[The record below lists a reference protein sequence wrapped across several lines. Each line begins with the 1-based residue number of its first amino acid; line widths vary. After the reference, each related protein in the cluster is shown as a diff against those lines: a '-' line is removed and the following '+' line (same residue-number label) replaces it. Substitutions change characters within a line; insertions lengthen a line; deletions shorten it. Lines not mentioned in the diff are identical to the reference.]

1 MATAAQPVPLNRR
14 LVTKYLMFGLACL
27 LLCLATSLALAY
39 RNSLIPLAG
48 IAVTGPIVILLIGAA
63 VLYQSTRLN
72 SLIEQQLHHVSQ
84 VTSLNHA
91 EIRCLTGSDPVS
103 QGWNAILDRISH
115 QQVWTNLEERLS
127 EAVKDLKQE
136 WVVRTFQQLPTPI
149 AVTEDSFQIA
159 FANQAFEA
167 LAQGL
172 GTTQVVGHSLLDV
185 LQCQSAANADEI
197 TDKLTRQNGNGS
209 FEVHRG
215 PTIHDGV
222 LQISRHPLVD
232 KATDARQEIW
242 TVRDITQQLLADALR
257 NQFVLTAT
265 HELRTPLGNIKAY
278 AETLALEEG
287 IDVDQQKEFCNII
300 NAEATRLS
308 RFVDELLNISQMES
322 GSLNLKRHET
332 DLMRLLEE
340 VMDHVAP
347 EMKSKE
353 ITLDAHLPPKLTRM
367 CLDKDKF
374 TSALVNLLGNAT
386 KYTPTGGRVSFTVE
400 QTLENLAI
408 YVEDSGVGIS
418 QEEMPHIFEKFFRS
432 ADNRVREVSGN
443 GLGLA
448 FTQEVVRLHG
458 GKIDVHSE
466 LDKGTRFTVT
476 LPC

>member
-1 MATAAQPVPLNRR
+1 M
-14 LVTKYLMFGLACL
+14 
-27 LLCLATSLALAY
+27 
-39 RNSLIPLAG
+39 
-48 IAVTGPIVILLIGAA
+48 
-63 VLYQSTRLN
+63 
-72 SLIEQQLHHVSQ
+72 
-84 VTSLNHA
+84 
-91 EIRCLTGSDPVS
+91 
-103 QGWNAILDRISH
+103 
-115 QQVWTNLEERLS
+115 
-127 EAVKDLKQE
+127 
-136 WVVRTFQQLPTPI
+136 
-149 AVTEDSFQIA
+149 
-159 FANQAFEA
+159 
-167 LAQGL
+167 
-172 GTTQVVGHSLLDV
+172 
-185 LQCQSAANADEI
+185 
-197 TDKLTRQNGNGS
+197 
-209 FEVHRG
+209 
-215 PTIHDGV
+215 
-222 LQISRHPLVD
+222 
-232 KATDARQEIW
+232 
-242 TVRDITQQLLADALR
+242 
-257 NQFVLTAT
+257 
-265 HELRTPLGNIKAY
+265 
-278 AETLALEEG
+278 
-287 IDVDQQKEFCNII
+287 
-300 NAEATRLS
+300 
-308 RFVDELLNISQMES
+308 LNISQMES

>member
-1 MATAAQPVPLNRR
+1 MASAAQPVPFNRR

-27 LLCLATSLALAY
+27 LLCLATSLTLAY

-48 IAVTGPIVILLIGAA
+48 IAATGPIVILLIGAV

-72 SLIEQQLHHVSQ
+72 SLIEQQLHRVSE
-84 VTSLNHA
+84 VTSLSQA
-91 EIRCLTGSDPVS
+91 EICCLTGSDPVS
-103 QGWNAILDRISH
+103 QGWNAILDRINH

-127 EAVKDLKQE
+127 GAVRDLRQE

-149 AVTEDSFQIA
+149 AVTEDSFQIV

-167 LAQGL
+167 LAQGF
-172 GTTQVVGHSLLDV
+172 GTPHVIGHSLLEV
-185 LQCQSAANADEI
+185 LQCGSAANAEEI
-197 TDKLTRQNGNGS
+197 SDKLTRQNGNVS
-209 FEVHRG
+209 FELHRG
-215 PTIHDGV
+215 PTLHAGV
-222 LQISRHPLVD
+222 LQISRRAIVD
-232 KATDARQEIW
+232 KATDSSQEIW
-242 TVRDITQQLLADALR
+242 TVRDITQQLLADAVR

-322 GSLNLKRHET
+322 GSLNLQRHET

-353 ITLDAHLPPKLTRM
+353 ITLDVRLPPKLAQM
-367 CLDKDKF
+367 SLDKDKF

-386 KYTPTGGRVSFTVE
+386 KYTPAGGRVSFTVE
-400 QTLENLAI
+400 QKPEELAI
-408 YVEDSGVGIS
+408 YVEDSGIGIS
-418 QEEMPHIFEKFFRS
+418 PDEVPHIFEKFFRG
-432 ADNRVREVSGN
+432 ADIHVREIPGN

-466 LDKGTRFTVT
+466 LNKGTRFAIT

>member
-1 MATAAQPVPLNRR
+1 M
-14 LVTKYLMFGLACL
+14 
-27 LLCLATSLALAY
+27 
-39 RNSLIPLAG
+39 
-48 IAVTGPIVILLIGAA
+48 
-63 VLYQSTRLN
+63 
-72 SLIEQQLHHVSQ
+72 
-84 VTSLNHA
+84 
-91 EIRCLTGSDPVS
+91 
-103 QGWNAILDRISH
+103 
-115 QQVWTNLEERLS
+115 WTNLEERLS

-167 LAQGL
+167 LAQGF
-172 GTTQVVGHSLLDV
+172 GTTQVVGHSLLDI

-353 ITLDAHLPPKLTRM
+353 ITLEDHLPP
-367 CLDKDKF
+367 
-374 TSALVNLLGNAT
+374 
-386 KYTPTGGRVSFTVE
+386 
-400 QTLENLAI
+400 
-408 YVEDSGVGIS
+408 
-418 QEEMPHIFEKFFRS
+418 
-432 ADNRVREVSGN
+432 
-443 GLGLA
+443 
-448 FTQEVVRLHG
+448 
-458 GKIDVHSE
+458 
-466 LDKGTRFTVT
+466 
-476 LPC
+476 